1 MLHPRNDSLL
11 EKARELRKNMTEEKK
26 KLWFMFLR
34 KHRLRFRRQEI
45 IGNYIA
51 DFYCKE
57 RKIVIEVDGSQ
68 HYEHNADVYDK
79 ERTEYFEELGITVV
93 RIMNSQVNKD
103 FQNVCLYLNEIL
115 ENEG

>member
-11 EKARELRKNMTEEKK
+11 EKARELRKNMTEEEK

-57 RKIVIEVDGSQ
+57 R
-68 HYEHNADVYDK
+68 
-79 ERTEYFEELGITVV
+79 TEYFEKLGITVV
-93 RIMNSQVNKD
+93 RIMNIQVNKD
-103 FQNVCLYLNEIL
+103 FQNVCLYLNKIL
-115 ENEG
+115 ESGG